1 MQPIKKQLKVCL
13 IVYALSLIHLGGCA
27 TRTPLD
33 VGQVVVAPKVSLPP
47 PPVIVQTT
55 QPKPVGYF
63 QQSLV
68 DYFSG
73 SPLRPTPSTSPT
85 PAAVQTP
92 TQ

>member
-1 MQPIKKQLKVCL
+1 MPTIKKQLKVCL

-47 PPVIVQTT
+47 PPVIVQAT

-63 QQSLV
+63 QNSLLNF
-68 DYFSG
+68 FSDKQ
-73 SPLRPTPSTSPT
+73 
-85 PAAVQTP
+85 QTP
-92 TQ
+92 TN